1 MDDLRL
7 QPVDGLASPGSGAG
21 VSGSPVSGN
30 EVMAQG
36 LQRSPS
42 ALSGPEAPSHLC
54 AV

>member
-7 QPVDGLASPGSGAG
+7 QPLEGLGVVLVLVGARA
-21 VSGSPVSGN
+21 PGN